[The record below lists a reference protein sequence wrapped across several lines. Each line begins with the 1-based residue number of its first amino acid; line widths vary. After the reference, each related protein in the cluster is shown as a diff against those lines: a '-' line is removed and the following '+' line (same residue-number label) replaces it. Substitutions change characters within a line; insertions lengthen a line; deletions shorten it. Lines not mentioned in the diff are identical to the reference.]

1 MAADELKVAIKL
13 DRLFS
18 HLLNTLQTL
27 LIILDGQKLKAG
39 YLTPPKPTA
48 LECVHELKKAYDP
61 YILAQNPAPYQFPS
75 LLHTPAFIGSLASG
89 QDAIF
94 LDGVDG
100 NLDLSHPT
108 KQPAYIFDNP

>member
-1 MAADELKVAIKL
+1 MPRSLQ
-13 DRLFS
+13 S
-18 HLLNTLQTL
+18 LLV
-27 LIILDGQKLKAG
+27 ILDGQKLKAG

-61 YILAQNPAPYQFPS
+61 TQLPQNPAPFQFPS
-75 LLHTPAFIGSLASG
+75 LLFTPAWVGSLGAG

-100 NLDLSHPT
+100 MLDLSHAT
-108 KQPAYIFDNP
+108 KPAYIFDNS